1 MENQICNRLTSLRA
15 LMWDKNIKGI
25 IIPSSDPHMSEYLAT
40 HWKVREWFSGFTGS
54 AGTLVVTLDNAGLWT
69 DSRYFIQAD
78 RELQNTGITLYKDG
92 LSSTP
97 TIAEFLQNKLSLGDT
112 ISIYGEII
120 SVQAYYSQWKEQ
132 LCNFEINTI
141 DDLFSPIWLERPSL
155 PDTPCYVYDK
165 KYAGESV
172 ESKLNK
178 IRKTLPQNTALLV
191 SALDEIAWTLNI
203 RGNEIQNNPVV
214 ISYLL
219 IDQNQCRLFIDST
232 KITEE
237 VEKHLSNNNISIL
250 AYSEIF
256 NALITLNIENLQFDP
271 QTTNAKAKLSI
282 NPNIIQKPK
291 ASPIPLFK
299 AIRNDVEI
307 KNLKSA
313 MTKDGIALVKFL
325 IWLED
330 NISSEKITE
339 IDISNKLYE
348 LRAKQPLFKGES
360 FDTIAGYKEH
370 GAIVHYKATPETNAT
385 LKPKGFLLVDS
396 GAQYLDGTTDITR
409 TIALGQ
415 LTDEEK
421 EDYTAVLRGNI
432 NLSRAIF
439 PEGTRGS
446 QLDILARLPL
456 WEMKKNFLHGTG
468 HGVGH
473 FMCVHEGPQSIRMNE
488 NSTTMH
494 LGMLTSNEPG
504 VYIENSHGIRIENLL
519 LVSSAGEGLFTDYY
533 KFDTV
538 TLCPICTKGILK
550 NRLSAEEIS
559 WLNAY
564 HENVYINLAPH
575 LTSKEQEWLKQ
586 ATAKI

>member
-1 MENQICNRLTSLRA
+1 MGNQICNRLTSLRT
-15 LMWDKNIKGI
+15 LMLDKNIKGI

-54 AGTLVVTLDNAGLWT
+54 SGTLVVTLDKAGLWT

-78 RELQNTGITLYKDG
+78 RELQGSGITLYKEG
-92 LSSTP
+92 LNTTP
-97 TIAEFLQNKLSLGDT
+97 TISEFLQNSLSSGDT

-120 SVQAYYSQWKEQ
+120 SVQALDQWRAQ
-132 LCNFEINTI
+132 LYNFAINTS
-141 DDLFSPIWLERPSL
+141 DDLFTSTWIDRPKL
-155 PDTPCYVYDK
+155 PNSPCYSYDD

-172 ESKLNK
+172 KSKLRR
-178 IRKTLPQNTALLV
+178 IREVLPQNTALLV

-219 IDQNQCRLFIDST
+219 IDQNQCQLFIDSA
-232 KITEE
+232 KINTE
-237 VEKHLSNNNISIL
+237 VAKHLNDNNISTL
-250 AYSEIF
+250 KYSELF
-256 NALITLNIENLQFDP
+256 NTLTTLRVNSLQFDP
-271 QTTNAKAKLSI
+271 KTTNAKAELSI
-282 NPNIIQKPK
+282 NPKTYKKPTE
-291 ASPIPLFK
+291 SPIPLFK
-299 AIRNDVEI
+299 AIRNEVEI

-313 MTKDGIALVKFL
+313 MVKDGIALVKFL
-325 IWLED
+325 IWLEE
-330 NISSEKITE
+330 NISSEKVTE
-339 IDISNKLYE
+339 IAISDKLYE

-360 FDTIAGYKEH
+360 FDTIAGYKAH

-564 HENVYINLAPH
+564 HENVYIKLAPH

>member
-1 MENQICNRLTSLRA
+1 MENQIYNRLTSLRA
-15 LMWDKNIKGI
+15 LMRDSNIHAV

-54 AGTLVVTLDNAGLWT
+54 AGTLVVTLAEAGLWT
-69 DSRYFIQAD
+69 DSRYFIQAT
-78 RELQNTGITLYKDG
+78 RELKDTGITLYKDG
-92 LSSTP
+92 LSQTP
-97 TIAEFLQNKLSLGDT
+97 SVAEFLQSQLSQGDT

-120 SVQAYYSQWKEQ
+120 SVQAHSQWQEQ
-132 LCNFEINTI
+132 LSNFKINTE
-141 DDLFSPIWLERPSL
+141 DDLFTLIWKDRPEL
-155 PDTPCYVYDK
+155 PNSPCYTYDI
-165 KYAGESV
+165 KYSGESV
-172 ESKLNK
+172 ESKLNR
-178 IRKTLPQNTALLV
+178 IREVLPQNTAILV

-219 IDQNQCRLFIDST
+219 IDKNSCSLFIDSS
-232 KITEE
+232 KINAE
-237 VEKHLSNNNISIL
+237 VEKHLSDNHISL
-250 AYSEIF
+250 APYSGIF
-256 NALITLNIENLQFDP
+256 EALAELKIENLQFDP
-271 QTTNAKAKLSI
+271 QTTNAKAELAI
-282 NPNIIQKPK
+282 NPKINKKPRT
-291 ASPIPLFK
+291 SPIPLFK
-299 AIRNDVEI
+299 AIRNEVEI

-313 MTKDGIALVKFL
+313 MTKDGVALVRFL
-325 IWLED
+325 IWLEE
-330 NISSEKITE
+330 NIESQKITE
-339 IDISNKLYE
+339 IDVSDKLYE
-348 LRAKQPLFKGES
+348 LRAKQSLFKGES

-370 GAIVHYKATPETNAT
+370 GAIVHYKATPQTNAT

-409 TIALGQ
+409 TIALGELSDQ
-415 LTDEEK
+415 EK
-421 EDYTAVLRGNI
+421 EDYTAVLKGNI
-432 NLSRAIF
+432 NLARAIF

-519 LVSSAGEGLFTDYY
+519 LVAPMGEGLFTEYY
-533 KFDTV
+533 QFNTV
-538 TLCPICTKGILK
+538 TLCPICTKGVLK
-550 NRLSAEEIS
+550 DRLSPEEIS

-575 LTSKEQEWLKQ
+575 LTNKEQEWLKQ